1 MQRIF
6 RKKDVIKRLGEIA
19 LGRSN
24 DSVKLAFTNPEKL
37 DIDSLDLTMLS
48 ELRRA
53 ANGSVEIKLISR
65 LDALKIMME
74 ALRDEPGGE
83 ALEFL
88 QTLCSAEAGDSSCG

>member
-24 DSVKLAFTNPEKL
+24 DSVKLAFTNPERL

-53 ANGSVEIKLISR
+53 ANGSVEIKLLNR

-88 QTLCSAEAGDSSCG
+88 QTLCSAEAGDSNCG

>member
-24 DSVKLAFTNPEKL
+24 DAVKLAFTNPEKL

>member
-19 LGRSN
+19 MGRSN
-24 DSVKLAFTNPEKL
+24 DSVKLAYINPDRL

-53 ANGSVEIKLISR
+53 ANGSVEIKFLNRI
-65 LDALKIMME
+65 DALKVMMD
-74 ALRDEPGGE
+74 ALRDEPGGG

-88 QTLCSAEAGDSSCG
+88 QTLCSAETGDGSCR

>member
-24 DSVKLAFTNPEKL
+24 DPVKLAFTNPDRL

-53 ANGSVEIKLISR
+53 ANGSVEIKLFNR

-74 ALRDEPGGE
+74 ALRDEPGNE

-88 QTLCSAEAGDSSCG
+88 QTLCSAEAGDA

>member
-24 DSVKLAFTNPEKL
+24 DSVKLAFTNPDRL

-53 ANGSVEIKLISR
+53 ANGSVEIKLINR

-74 ALRDEPGGE
+74 ALKDEPGGE

-88 QTLCSAEAGDSSCG
+88 QTLCSAEAGDPGCA